1 MLYYSIKL
9 FNSVIIVK
17 NIKVSRMSANIVIVE
32 DEEDL
37 LELLEYTLQKEGFET
52 IGFLNTKTVVQI
64 LDEEDIDLLI
74 MDRNLPGVEGSAFVN
89 ELRSEGID
97 TPVIFLSAKDRDED
111 IEEGFLRGGDD
122 YITKPFNMKE
132 LVLRV
137 RSVLKRTSKKH
148 AEPKVRF
155 RDLVLD
161 KTSRSVVVDG
171 DPVEVTK
178 LEFDLL
184 YEFIINKNS
193 VLDRDYLLENVWGDS
208 ENYQYKTVNVAIN
221 RLKEKIDPDKS
232 KDYIQTVRGVGYK
245 IC

>member
-1 MLYYSIKL
+1 
-9 FNSVIIVK
+9 
-17 NIKVSRMSANIVIVE
+17 MSTNIVIVE

-37 LELLEYTLQKEGFET
+37 LELLEYTLQKEGFEV

-74 MDRNLPGVEGSAFVN
+74 MDRNLPGVEGSEFVAK
-89 ELRSEGID
+89 LRDDGMDI
-97 TPVIFLSAKDRDED
+97 PVIFLSAKDSDED
-111 IEEGFLRGGDD
+111 IESGFLRGGDD

-132 LVLRV
+132 LVLRI

-148 AEPKVRF
+148 HEGKLLF
-155 RDLVLD
+155 RDLLLD
-161 KTSRSVVVDG
+161 KSSRTLSVDG
-171 DPVEVTK
+171 RNVEVTK

-184 YEFIINKNS
+184 SELILNKKS

-232 KDYIQTVRGVGYK
+232 KDYIQTVRGIGYK

>member
-1 MLYYSIKL
+1 
-9 FNSVIIVK
+9 
-17 NIKVSRMSANIVIVE
+17 MSANIVVVE

-64 LDEEDIDLLI
+64 LDEEEIDLLI
-74 MDRNLPGVEGSAFVN
+74 MDRNLPGVEGSEFVAK
-89 ELRSEGID
+89 LRDDGLDI
-97 TPVIFLSAKDRDED
+97 PVIFLSARDSDED
-111 IEEGFLRGGDD
+111 IQSGFLRGGDD

-132 LVLRV
+132 LVLRI

-148 AEPKVRF
+148 HDGKLLF
-155 RDLVLD
+155 RDLLLD
-161 KTSRSVVVDG
+161 KSSRTLSVDSKT
-171 DPVEVTK
+171 VEVTK

-184 YEFIINKNS
+184 SEFILNKNS

-208 ENYQYKTVNVAIN
+208 ENYQYRTVNVAIN